1 MLLSEKERANIRHRL
16 RIGNSVKQIA
26 LAYTGLKGIR
36 EEIQTIKAEMKR
48 EKRQVGRSVMRVP
61 DVSQLPKLA
70 SQRDVF
76 EEGREG
82 WFRRLDMSLQ
92 RLVREACDYHDIAL
106 SQFMRAKIG
115 RQARKMVAHAM
126 RFRWAM
132 TYEQIAEQLC
142 CSYFTAQSLCR
153 EWKGKSAVSTPDMP
167 EIPRQIAAMV
177 RAAAGEYGTTEWAIM
192 KGIGLHNVGDQ
203 ARQSIAFKLYCSK
216 GCLKAQIKDW
226 LTCDKATV
234 TSMIKAHAKA
244 KGVSLTEVEN
254 MHAEALEKRRPSR
267 CRIAAE

>member
-16 RIGNSVKQIA
+16 RIGNSVKVIA
-26 LAYTGLKGIR
+26 LNYTGLKGIR
-36 EEIQTIKAEMKR
+36 EEIEDIQAEMKR
-48 EKRQVGRSVMRVP
+48 EKLLAGRSVMRVP
-61 DVSQLPKLA
+61 SSTEMERRQSSEKPTD
-70 SQRDVF
+70 
-76 EEGREG
+76 EREI

-106 SQFMRAKIG
+106 NQFMRAKNG
-115 RQARKMVAHAM
+115 RVARKMVAHAM

-167 EIPRQIAAMV
+167 EMPRQIAAMV

-192 KGIGLHNVGDQ
+192 KGIGLHDVGDQ
-203 ARQSIAFKLYCSK
+203 ARRSIAFKLYCSK

-226 LTCDKATV
+226 LACDKATV

-244 KGVSLTEVEN
+244 KGISLAEVAN
-254 MHAEALEKRRPSR
+254 MHSEALEKRHPSR
-267 CRIAAE
+267 RLIAAE

>member
-16 RIGNSVKQIA
+16 RIGNSVKVIA
-26 LAYTGLKGIR
+26 LNYTGLKGIR
-36 EEIQTIKAEMKR
+36 EEIEDIQAEMQR
-48 EKRQVGRSVMRVP
+48 EKLQAGRCVMRVP
-61 DVSQLPKLA
+61 SFIEMERRQ
-70 SQRDVF
+70 S
-76 EEGREG
+76 REKPTDECEI
-82 WFRRLDMSLQ
+82 WFRRLDLSLQ

-106 SQFMRAKIG
+106 SQFMRAKNG

-167 EIPRQIAAMV
+167 EMPRQIAAMV

-203 ARQSIAFKLYCSK
+203 ARKSIAFKLYCSK
-216 GCLKAQIKDW
+216 GCLKAQIKGW
-226 LTCDKATV
+226 IACDKATV

-254 MHAEALEKRRPSR
+254 MHAEALEQRRPTR
-267 CRIAAE
+267 RLIEAE